1 MSLVFLNNSTVADFK
16 ELEGPRTIP
25 ANGNVILL
33 IRNIDLTD
41 KANSRGSHNSGIKYN
56 ISF

>member
-1 MSLVFLNNSTVADFK
+1 MAVFNPPD
-16 ELEGPRTIP
+16 GPRTIP

-33 IRNIDLTD
+33 ILKMVLTESV
-41 KANSRGSHNSGIKYN
+41 NSIGSHNSGIKYN